1 MEEEEKT
8 ETWTIDEL
16 VALTETVQTAEIE
29 YNGKILPV
37 QWCELTEAEE
47 PKMSVPDAGL
57 SQDEQNAHYA
67 DIASKRM
74 QAMINKANGKNSE
87 GTTITEESWA
97 LLPTSLRWSISNT
110 VMSGKEKANADF

>member
-1 MEEEEKT
+1 MEEEEKI

-47 PKMSVPDAGL
+47 PKMSVPDEAL
-57 SQDEQNAHYA
+57 SADEQNAHYA

-87 GTTITEESWA
+87 GATITEESWA
-97 LLPTSLRWSISNT
+97 LLPTSLRWNISNT
-110 VMSGKEKANADF
+110 VMTGKEKANADF